1 MTRYRLSVT
10 APILLIG
17 LLWGVPVQAQWSL
30 IDTLLTRAERGIAD
44 AQFNLA
50 VRYDFGEGVSEDATE
65 AARWYRLAAEQ
76 GHADAQFNL
85 AVSYDFGEGVSED
98 ATEAIRWYRLAAEQG
113 HADAQFNLG
122 VSYADGEGVSKDAV
136 QAYMWLDLAAARG
149 TGEQREEAAR
159 LRDLTADAVM
169 TPEQIAKAQRLA
181 REWETAHPR

>member
-1 MTRYRLSVT
+1 MTRYHLSVT
-10 APILLIG
+10 APMLLIG

-30 IDTLLTRAERGIAD
+30 VDTLLTRAERGSAD

-85 AVSYDFGEGVSED
+85 
-98 ATEAIRWYRLAAEQG
+98 
-113 HADAQFNLG
+113 G
-122 VSYADGEGVSKDAV
+122 VSYADGEGISKDAV

-169 TPEQIAKAQRLA
+169 TPEQISKAQGLA

>member
-1 MTRYRLSVT
+1 MTRYHLSVT
-10 APILLIG
+10 APILLLG

-65 AARWYRLAAEQ
+65 A
-76 GHADAQFNL
+76 
-85 AVSYDFGEGVSED
+85 
-98 ATEAIRWYRLAAEQG
+98 IRWYRLAAEQG

-122 VSYADGEGVSKDAV
+122 VSYADGEGISKDAV